1 VNPKEAADH
10 RRAQTSSDEHVVEL
24 VGPPSDD
31 DVAGGQNSEARGQ
44 GTRGPLEGTT
54 AMAPQPTADR
64 ASATATAST
73 VRRWASLL
81 MPGAVAALVLG
92 LIEVRWQIPT
102 VVVVLGAGAVVAA
115 SLMSRARE
123 VRAPASAERGH
134 WRDRDLTPPKAMRVA
149 IDALPDPC
157 FLVDRKGLVRFAN
170 RAAGDQL
177 GPIRIG
183 DPLSFKLR
191 VPVFLEAMERALTER
206 RSDHIHWSEKVP
218 TERWYEAYVSPF
230 AGPSEPAEE
239 SRYGHLICVMVRD
252 LTEQRRLERMREDFV
267 ANASHELRTPLA
279 SLTGF
284 IETLQG
290 PARRDEPARERFLV
304 IMHDQA
310 ERMRRLIDDLLS
322 LSQIEMRAH
331 VRPKGL
337 VDVAAVARSAVDSL
351 KPVAA
356 DSGMALVFDAAE
368 APLWVRGEHDELVQ
382 VFDNLIENAIKY
394 GATGER
400 VAVFAERESRAGR
413 DLAVV
418 SVRDWGPGIPPEH
431 LPRLTERFYR
441 VDVATSRANKGT
453 GLGLAIV
460 KHILTRHRGRLSIH
474 SQPGKGATFTIRLEL
489 EPEPGAASEAVSE
502 VAQNQ

>member
-1 VNPKEAADH
+1 
-10 RRAQTSSDEHVVEL
+10 
-24 VGPPSDD
+24 
-31 DVAGGQNSEARGQ
+31 
-44 GTRGPLEGTT
+44 
-54 AMAPQPTADR
+54 MAPQPTADR
-64 ASATATAST
+64 PPAAL
-73 VRRWASLL
+73 RRWAGLL

-92 LIEVRWQIPT
+92 GIAVRWEVPPA
-102 VVVVLGAGAVVAA
+102 VAVLGVAAVVAA
-115 SLMSRARE
+115 SLMSRVRE
-123 VRAPASAERGH
+123 ARAPAAAGRSH
-134 WRDRDLTPPKAMRVA
+134 WRDRDLTPPRAMRVA

-170 RAAGDQL
+170 RAASDQL
-177 GPIRIG
+177 GPVRTG

-191 VPVFLEAMERALTER
+191 VPVFLEAMEKALSER
-206 RSDHIHWSEKVP
+206 QSDHIQWSEKVP
-218 TERWYEAYVSPF
+218 TERWFEAYVSPF
-230 AGPSEPAEE
+230 SDPSAPSGE

-290 PARRDEPARERFLV
+290 PARRDEPARERFLA

-337 VDVAAVARSAVDSL
+337 VDLVAVARSAVDSL

-356 DSGMALVFDAAE
+356 DSGMALHFDAAE
-368 APLWVRGEHDELVQ
+368 APLWVRGDHDELVQ

-400 VAVFAERESRAGR
+400 VAVFAERESRPGR
-413 DLAVV
+413 DLAAV

-441 VDVATSRANKGT
+441 VDTARSRQLGGT

-460 KHILTRHRGRLSIH
+460 KHVVNRHRGRLDIQSV
-474 SQPGKGATFTIRLEL
+474 PGKGSTFTVTL
-489 EPEPGAASEAVSE
+489 PASDAA
-502 VAQNQ
+502 

>member
-1 VNPKEAADH
+1 M
-10 RRAQTSSDEHVVEL
+10 VEL
-24 VGPPSDD
+24 VGPSPEDAFS
-31 DVAGGQNSEARGQ
+31 GEQTSEARGQ
-44 GTRGPLEGTT
+44 GARGPLEETT
-54 AMAPQPTADR
+54 AMAPPPPADPEL
-64 ASATATAST
+64 AAAPGA

-81 MPGAVAALVLG
+81 MPGAVAAVVLG
-92 LIEVRWQIPT
+92 FIQARWNVPT
-102 VVVVLGAGAVVAA
+102 PVVVLGVGAVAAA
-115 SLMSRARE
+115 SLLSRARE
-123 VRAPASAERGH
+123 VRAPKSADQGH
-134 WRDRDLTPPKAMRVA
+134 WRDRDQTPPKAMRVA
-149 IDALPDPC
+149 LDALPDPC
-157 FLVDRKGLVRFAN
+157 FLVDRKGLVRFVN

-177 GPIRIG
+177 GAVRIG

-191 VPVFLEAMERALTER
+191 VPVFLEAMERALAER
-206 RSDHIHWSEKVP
+206 RPDHIHWSEKVP
-218 TERWYEAYVSPF
+218 TERWFEAYVSPF
-230 AGPSEPAEE
+230 SAPPGETEDP
-239 SRYGHLICVMVRD
+239 RFGHLVCVMVRD

-290 PARRDEPARERFLV
+290 PARNDEPARERFLV

-337 VDVAAVARSAVDSL
+337 VDVTAVARSAVDSL

-356 DSGMALVFDAAE
+356 DSGMALTFDAAE

-394 GATGER
+394 GSTGER
-400 VAVFAERESRAGR
+400 VAVFAEREHRAGS
-413 DLAVV
+413 DLAVI

-474 SQPGKGATFTIRLEL
+474 SQPDRGATFTIRLEL
-489 EPEPGAASEAVSE
+489 EPDARDAPE
-502 VAQNQ
+502 VESKVVTNQPVALS

>member
-1 VNPKEAADH
+1 
-10 RRAQTSSDEHVVEL
+10 VEL
-24 VGPPSDD
+24 VGIPAEDEN
-31 DVAGGQNSEARGQ
+31 VLEKNSE
-44 GTRGPLEGTT
+44 TRVRSV
-54 AMAPQPTADR
+54 R
-64 ASATATAST
+64 ASAEGSTRMAAQPIDERAPAAGTANV
-73 VRRWASLL
+73 VRRWAGLVA
-81 MPGAVAALVLG
+81 PAAVAG
-92 LIEVRWQIPT
+92 L
-102 VVVVLGAGAVVAA
+102 VLGAGAIRWDVPALVAVA
-115 SLMSRARE
+115 GTAGVLVSSLLGRTRVAKRKRA
-123 VRAPASAERGH
+123 VSKGFG
-134 WRDRDLTPPKAMRVA
+134 RDRDLTPPPSMRTA

-157 FLVDRKGLVRFAN
+157 FLIDRKGLVRFAN
-170 RAAGDQL
+170 KAASDQL
-177 GPIRIG
+177 GAVRIG
-183 DPLSFKLR
+183 EPLSFKLR
-191 VPVFLEAMERALTER
+191 VPVFLEALEKALAER
-206 RSDHIHWSEKVP
+206 RADHINWSEKVP
-218 TERWYEAYVSPF
+218 TERWFEAFVAPL
-230 AGPSEPAEE
+230 AGPPDTPSDAG
-239 SRYGHLICVMVRD
+239 YADLICVLVRD

-290 PARRDEPARERFLV
+290 PARRDDAARERFLI

-331 VRPKGL
+331 VRPKGV
-337 VDVAAVARSAVDSL
+337 VDAAAVARSAVDSL

-356 DSGMALVFDAAE
+356 DSGMALTFDATE
-368 APLWVRGEHDELVQ
+368 SPLWVRGERDELVQ

-400 VAVFAERESRAGR
+400 VAVFAERESRAGG
-413 DLAVV
+413 DLAVI

-474 SQPGKGATFTIRLEL
+474 SQPGRGATFTIRLEL
-489 EPEPGAASEAVSE
+489 EPAPDLPDEVSE
-502 VAQNQ
+502 IAVKNQTVKLS

>member
-1 VNPKEAADH
+1 MAN
-10 RRAQTSSDEHVVEL
+10 QDEYVVEL
-24 VGPPSDD
+24 VGVPVEGAQSRHRGEEQSAKAAPASEGSMRVPSEPAGRPSP
-31 DVAGGQNSEARGQ
+31 AGGPGE
-44 GTRGPLEGTT
+44 E
-54 AMAPQPTADR
+54 
-64 ASATATAST
+64 
-73 VRRWASLL
+73 VRRWV
-81 MPGAVAALVLG
+81 AVALPAATGALVLTAAAWAWN
-92 LIEVRWQIPT
+92 VPT
-102 VVVVLGAGAVVAA
+102 VAVVLGTAA
-115 SLMSRARE
+115 IAIASFSARRREERPTIRSERSVRRSARAEPSLASRA
-123 VRAPASAERGH
+123 
-134 WRDRDLTPPKAMRVA
+134 A

-170 RAAGDQL
+170 RTASDQM

-191 VPVFLEAMERALTER
+191 VPVFLEALDRALTEG

-218 TERWYEAYVSPF
+218 TERWFEAYVLPLG
-230 AGPSEPAEE
+230 AQGDDDEE
-239 SRYGHLICVMVRD
+239 TGLSNHICVLVRD

-290 PARRDEPARERFLV
+290 PARDDTAARERFLE

-322 LSQIEMRAH
+322 LSHIEMRAH
-331 VRPKGL
+331 VRPKDV
-337 VDVAAVARSAVDSL
+337 VDIAEIARHAVDTL

-356 DSGMALVFDAAE
+356 DTGLKLTFEAAE
-368 APLWVRGEHDELVQ
+368 APLWVRGERDELVQ
-382 VFDNLIENAIKY
+382 VLDNLIENALKY
-394 GATGER
+394 GAGGER
-400 VAVFAERESRAGR
+400 VTVFAEREARSGP
-413 DLAVV
+413 DMAVV
-418 SVRDWGPGIPPEH
+418 AVRDWGPGIPSEH

-441 VDVATSRANKGT
+441 VDAEVSRAHKGT

-474 SQPGKGATFTIRLEL
+474 SQPGRGATFTIRLEL
-489 EPEPGAASEAVSE
+489 AEPPRNADEADFHNLIKSSS
-502 VAQNQ
+502 

>member
-1 VNPKEAADH
+1 
-10 RRAQTSSDEHVVEL
+10 
-24 VGPPSDD
+24 
-31 DVAGGQNSEARGQ
+31 
-44 GTRGPLEGTT
+44 
-54 AMAPQPTADR
+54 MAPQPIADR
-64 ASATATAST
+64 APSETATS

-81 MPGAVAALVLG
+81 MPGGVAALVLG
-92 LIEVRWQIPT
+92 GVAYRWEVPPA
-102 VVVVLGAGAVVAA
+102 VAVLGVAAVVAA
-115 SLMSRARE
+115 SVMSRARE
-123 VRAPASAERGH
+123 ARTPVSAERGH
-134 WRDRDLTPPKAMRVA
+134 WRDRDLTPPKAMRVTL
-149 IDALPDPC
+149 DALPDPC

-170 RAAGDQL
+170 RAAADQL

-191 VPVFLEAMERALTER
+191 VPVFLEAMERALSER

-218 TERWYEAYVSPF
+218 TERWFEAFVSPF
-230 AGPSEPAEE
+230 SDPSAPSGET
-239 SRYGHLICVMVRD
+239 RYGHLICVMVRD

-290 PARRDEPARERFLV
+290 PARRDEQARERFLV

-331 VRPKGL
+331 VRPKGIVDL
-337 VDVAAVARSAVDSL
+337 VAVARSAVDSL

-394 GATGER
+394 GAHGER

-460 KHILTRHRGRLSIH
+460 KHILTRHRGRLSIY
-474 SQPGKGATFTIRLEL
+474 SQPDKGATFTIRLEL
-489 EPEPGAASEAVSE
+489 EPAPEGVPDPASEVQ
-502 VAQNQ
+502 QNQQVRLS

>member
-1 VNPKEAADH
+1 
-10 RRAQTSSDEHVVEL
+10 
-24 VGPPSDD
+24 
-31 DVAGGQNSEARGQ
+31 
-44 GTRGPLEGTT
+44 
-54 AMAPQPTADR
+54 MAPQPTADR
-64 ASATATAST
+64 PPAATVNSA
-73 VRRWASLL
+73 RRWMGLL

-92 LIEVRWQIPT
+92 GIAIRWEVPP
-102 VVVVLGAGAVVAA
+102 VVAVLGVAAVVAA

-123 VRAPASAERGH
+123 ARAPASAERGP

-177 GPIRIG
+177 GAVRIG

-191 VPVFLEAMERALTER
+191 VPVFLEAMERALSER

-218 TERWYEAYVSPF
+218 TERWFEAFVSPF
-230 AGPSEPAEE
+230 SDPSAPSGET
-239 SRYGHLICVMVRD
+239 RYGHLICVMVRD

-337 VDVAAVARSAVDSL
+337 VDLVAVARSAVDSL

-356 DSGMALVFDAAE
+356 DSGMALHFDAAE

-382 VFDNLIENAIKY
+382 VFDNLIENGIKY
-394 GATGER
+394 GAPGER
-400 VAVFAERESRAGR
+400 VSVFAERESRAGG

-474 SQPGKGATFTIRLEL
+474 SQPDNGATFTIRLEL
-489 EPEPGAASEAVSE
+489 QPAPEAISEPAVE
-502 VAQNQ
+502 VKQNQQVKLS